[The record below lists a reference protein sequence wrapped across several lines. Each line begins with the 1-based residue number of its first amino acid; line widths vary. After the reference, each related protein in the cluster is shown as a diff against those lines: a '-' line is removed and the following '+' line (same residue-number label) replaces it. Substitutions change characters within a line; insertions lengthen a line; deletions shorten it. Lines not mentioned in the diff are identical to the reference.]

1 MSKTVTCSD
10 TGCGTAIPAEGKEVG
25 ATVTCPK
32 CGAATQ
38 ILADFGDEFEI
49 EGFETAAPGKAG
61 PSDDG
66 PGHIAHPARQQCSNC
81 GAILGVRD
89 AICPKC
95 NRDVR
100 TGTAVE
106 VVVEEKT
113 FPLVPVLIGAGLAL
127 VIIIAVVIIIVRE

>member
-10 TGCGTAIPAEGKEVG
+10 TGCGAVIPAEGKEIG
-25 ATVTCPK
+25 ATVTCAK

-38 ILADFGDEFEI
+38 VLADFGDEFKI
-49 EGFETAAPGKAG
+49 EGFEAPAPAKAG
-61 PSDDG
+61 DG
-66 PGHIAHPARQQCSNC
+66 NGGRGHIAHPARQQCSNC

-113 FPLVPVLIGAGLAL
+113 FPLVPVLIGAGLGL
-127 VIIIAVVIIIVRE
+127 VIIIAVVIAIVRN